1 MKKSALALTA
11 LVMTTGVS
19 FAMPN
24 SIIVTAH
31 DAAPASVVVN
41 PPANIDYT
49 GMAGFGATSTGVLQT
64 ARDAA
69 PPSVVVNPPA
79 NIDYSSSAG
88 MSAPSSASPQAHRAW
103 IIQERADNR

>member
-1 MKKSALALTA
+1 MKSSALALTA
-11 LVMTTGVS
+11 LLMTTGVS
-19 FAMPN
+19 LAMPN
-24 SIIVTAH
+24 SVIVTAH

-41 PPANIDYT
+41 PPSSIDYS
-49 GMAGFGATSTGVLQT
+49 GAAGFGATGSGVLQT

-79 NIDYSSSAG
+79 NLDYSSSAAI
-88 MSAPSSASPQAHRAW
+88 SAPSNVSPQARRAW